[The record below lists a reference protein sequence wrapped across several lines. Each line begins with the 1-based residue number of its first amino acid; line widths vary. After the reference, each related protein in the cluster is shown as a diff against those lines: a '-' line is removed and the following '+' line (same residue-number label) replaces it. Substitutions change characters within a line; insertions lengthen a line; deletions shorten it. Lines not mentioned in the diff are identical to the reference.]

1 MSKTVH
7 NPPASEAGKSSGPSL
22 PTFPG
27 FNPADFEKFFEA
39 NRSMMQNILEI
50 NRGLFEF
57 VDARFKADV
66 ATFDELCK
74 CKDWQE
80 ASKVQTRFM
89 SNLTQQYFDQT
100 TKLMEAATKILSAQR
115 DVTRD

>member
-1 MSKTVH
+1 MSKSGQ
-7 NPPASEAGKSSGPSL
+7 NPPTPESGKSGELNL

-27 FNPADFEKFFEA
+27 FNPADLERLFEA
-39 NRSMMQNILEI
+39 NRAMMQNVLEI

-66 ATFDELCK
+66 ETFGELCK

-89 SNLTQQYFDQT
+89 SNLTQQYVDQT
-100 TKLMEAATKILSAQR
+100 AKLMEAAAKLLSAQR
-115 DVTRD
+115 AVGRD